1 MYLWCNNCYVDF
13 KSLII
18 PMRTVIFFSFLSF
31 FLTSLNAQIENSTKG
46 FPIESSENNF
56 ETPEDLKLPTIKKP
70 SFNINEDNKKFTD
83 LGEAENELLNMNM
96 EDGLLENKTGSAPK
110 YFTKDK
116 ALTEEIGGDQYL
128 GDFKTSSGFVNV
140 QYRDH
145 QYVDGDL
152 IRVFVNDDI
161 VQSGIYLSGS
171 FRGFNLPLESG
182 FNRID
187 FLALNQGSSGPNTA
201 ELHVYDDAG
210 RLVSAYEWN
219 LLTGDKATVVIVKE

>member
-1 MYLWCNNCYVDF
+1 
-13 KSLII
+13 
-18 PMRTVIFFSFLSF
+18 MRTVIFFSFFSFLYLGLS
-31 FLTSLNAQIENSTKG
+31 AQIEKSPQS
-46 FPIESSENNF
+46 FPIESSDRIF

-70 SFNINEDNKKFTD
+70 SFILNEDNNKFKD
-83 LGEAENELLNMNM
+83 LGEEENELLNMNM

-116 ALTEEIGGDQYL
+116 ELTEEIGGDQYL

-187 FLALNQGSSGPNTA
+187 FLALNQGTSGPNTA
-201 ELHVYDDAG
+201 ELHVYDDSG
-210 RLVSAYEWN
+210 KLVSAYEWN
-219 LLTGDKATVVIVKE
+219 LLTGDRATVVIVKE